1 MENVIHSSQ
10 AVRVDSGAFCIRVT
24 HVPEVRGGGYVT
36 QKSAVLDYFTTVT
49 QEVLQKTR
57 RFTVFPENYI
67 RFVESLH

>member
-1 MENVIHSSQ
+1 MENVIQSNQ

-36 QKSAVLDYFTTVT
+36 QKPAVLDYFTRVT

-67 RFVESLH
+67 RFVVSLH